1 MVMKKCSVEC
11 ANVISP
17 VDVDI
22 DDESVLADGMIPDS
36 RIVKLIDE
44 LVTNDD
50 FSRELYADIYPNKIR
65 YSSACF
71 FIATVIVQCLYQI
84 DF

>member
-1 MVMKKCSVEC
+1 MKLTVED
-11 ANVISP
+11 AKVIDP

-44 LVTNDD
+44 LEIMSDD
-50 FSRELYADIYPNKIR
+50 FNNDENPDRSALESLGLRQSNYPVLP
-65 YSSACF
+65 
-71 FIATVIVQCLYQI
+71 ATVN
-84 DF
+84 

>member
-1 MVMKKCSVEC
+1 MVMKKCSVERT
-11 ANVISP
+11 NVISP

-50 FSRELYADIYPNKIR
+50 YDDDGDLENTLEFLG
-65 YSSACF
+65 
-71 FIATVIVQCLYQI
+71 LH
-84 DF
+84 

>member
-1 MVMKKCSVEC
+1 MKLTIDDAKVTD
-11 ANVISP
+11 P

-44 LVTNDD
+44 LEIISYDFNNDGNLD
-50 FSRELYADIYPNKIR
+50 RNAFESLGL
-65 YSSACF
+65 C
-71 FIATVIVQCLYQI
+71 
-84 DF
+84 

>member
-1 MVMKKCSVEC
+1 MVTKKCSVGY

-44 LVTNDD
+44 LVNNDD
-50 FSRELYADIYPNKIR
+50 LDDAEDLDNALEFLG
-65 YSSACF
+65 
-71 FIATVIVQCLYQI
+71 LH
-84 DF
+84 

>member
-1 MVMKKCSVEC
+1 MKFIVDDVKVTD
-11 ANVISP
+11 P

-44 LVTNDD
+44 LEIINDD
-50 FSRELYADIYPNKIR
+50 FNNNGNLDRNALESLGLR
-65 YSSACF
+65 
-71 FIATVIVQCLYQI
+71 
-84 DF
+84 

>member
-1 MVMKKCSVEC
+1 MRLTVED
-11 ANVISP
+11 AKVTDP

-44 LVTNDD
+44 LEIISDD
-50 FSRELYADIYPNKIR
+50 FNNDENPDRSELESLGLR
-65 YSSACF
+65 
-71 FIATVIVQCLYQI
+71 
-84 DF
+84 

>member
-1 MVMKKCSVEC
+1 MMMKGFS
-11 ANVISP
+11 

-44 LVTNDD
+44 LEITNDD
-50 FSRELYADIYPNKIR
+50 FNDDGNLDENTLESLGLR
-65 YSSACF
+65 
-71 FIATVIVQCLYQI
+71 
-84 DF
+84 

>member
-1 MVMKKCSVEC
+1 MVMKICSVGYP
-11 ANVISP
+11 NIISP

-44 LVTNDD
+44 LVNNDD
-50 FSRELYADIYPNKIR
+50 LDDAEDLDNALEFLG
-65 YSSACF
+65 
-71 FIATVIVQCLYQI
+71 LH
-84 DF
+84 

>member
-1 MVMKKCSVEC
+1 MAMKKCPVER

-22 DDESVLADGMIPDS
+22 DDESVLADGMIADS

-50 FSRELYADIYPNKIR
+50 LGNDGDLE
-65 YSSACF
+65 SALEFLGLC
-71 FIATVIVQCLYQI
+71 
-84 DF
+84 